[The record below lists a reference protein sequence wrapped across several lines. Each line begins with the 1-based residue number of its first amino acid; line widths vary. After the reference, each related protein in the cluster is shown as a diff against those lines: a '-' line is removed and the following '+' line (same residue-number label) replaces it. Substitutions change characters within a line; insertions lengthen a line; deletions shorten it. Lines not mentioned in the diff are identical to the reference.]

1 MPRQQLSRSDRS
13 QPSRPT
19 TTRPARPNRNSTS
32 GSGGGGNGGGNGGKK
47 KKKRITGKKVFWTLF
62 GVTALGIF
70 CALAAYLFIM
80 VSGEKIYEENINKL
94 AVSEPTKVYDRN
106 GTLIL
111 QRSVR
116 TGDPV
121 KYEDIPKEVVEAF
134 VATEDR
140 RFFDHQGVDLWSIGR
155 AAVRD
160 VIARSAVEGGSTIT
174 QQLAKN
180 VFLNTD
186 KTFFRK
192 ATEVSIAL
200 AIERKMTKEAI
211 ITTYLN
217 RIYFG
222 SGAYG
227 IKEAAE
233 TYFGVSD
240 LSKLKLWQIATLAG
254 LPKAPSR
261 YSPLS
266 NPDLSQ
272 QRRAVVLQLM
282 QQQGYITAAQEKEA
296 ESVVYDY
303 QPPKKESQYD
313 AFIEYAMQ
321 EAEDETGLSADDLNR
336 GGYNIYTTMD
346 AKAQKTLEDAF
357 NNDELF
363 EKSSDDVKVQ
373 GSMVIVNN
381 DTGGI
386 VALLGGRDYKAG
398 NFSRVTSHRQPG
410 SAFKPIISY
419 APALQSGNYNSN
431 SMLNNEKQCFGS
443 YCPNNLHGGYSSS
456 ISMTAALE
464 DSVNIPAVWLLNQ
477 IGIDAG
483 INYAKS
489 VGFNL
494 TADDRNLAIALGGLS
509 KGTNTLEMAQAYR
522 VFADGGTYMPAYAVK
537 SISDSTGAEVY
548 KNDMKSTQVL
558 NKQATDEMTQML
570 QNVVQNGTGKR
581 AQINRPVAGKTGT
594 TQHGI
599 SGLRSSANRDIWFA
613 GYTKEWTAAIWMGY
627 DQPDRNHLLKDGS
640 GRAAAMFA
648 AVMGP
653 ALEGYPVQNFDA
665 PDEVAPPPVEETPE
679 EQPQQPPAAVTGLSA
694 SFDQNS
700 QAVALSWKA
709 VEGATSYTVYRKE
722 STATEFNAIA
732 NGVSG
737 NAATD
742 AAVTPGAT
750 YEYYVTAVT
759 ADGAQSDASNT
770 ARITIEQASPEQTD
784 NPDGVVPPGGEPST
798 PPTGEENGPG
808 SGNGPGNGPGNGN
821 GNQGNGNGNGGP
833 ATGPGSG
840 STDTGTGT
848 TDGGQTG
855 TDSGAQTDNGG
866 AAPGTTTPGTTPP
879 SSDGTDSTTT
889 SPDGTTTAPPSTP

>member
-1 MPRQQLSRSDRS
+1 MPRQQLSRSDKS
-13 QPSRPT
+13 QPSRP
-19 TTRPARPNRNSTS
+19 TTRPARPNRTSSS
-32 GSGGGGNGGGNGGKK
+32 GSGGGNGGGNGSKN
-47 KKKRITGKKVFWTLF
+47 KKKRITGKRVFWTLF
-62 GVTALGIF
+62 AVTAMGIF

-80 VSGEKIYEENINKL
+80 VSGEKIYEANINKL
-94 AVSEPTKVYDRN
+94 AISEPTKVYDRN

-121 KYEDIPKEVVEAF
+121 KYQDIPKEVIEAF

-140 RFFDHQGVDLWSIGR
+140 RFFEHQGVDLWSIGR

-200 AIERKMTKEAI
+200 AIERKMTKDEI

-233 TYFGVSD
+233 TYFGISD
-240 LSKLKLWQIATLAG
+240 LSQLKLWQIATLAG

-282 QQQGYITAAQEKEA
+282 QEQGYITAAQEKEA
-296 ESVVYDY
+296 ESVVYNY
-303 QPPKKESQYD
+303 QPPKKESQFD

-357 NNDELF
+357 NNDKLF
-363 EKSSDDVKVQ
+363 EKSPDDVKVQ

-398 NFSRVTSHRQPG
+398 NFSRVTSYRQPG

-419 APALQSGNYNSN
+419 APALQSGEYNTN
-431 SMLNNEKQCFGS
+431 SMLNNEKQCFNN
-443 YCPNNLHGGYSSS
+443 YCPKNLEGGYSQS

-464 DSVNIPAVWLLNQ
+464 DSINIPAVWLLNQ
-477 IGIDAG
+477 IGIDTG
-483 INYAKS
+483 IKYANS

-494 TADDRNLAIALGGLS
+494 TSADHNLAIALGGLS
-509 KGTNTLEMAQAYR
+509 KGTNTLQMAQAYR

-537 SISDSTGAEVY
+537 SVTDSTGAEIY
-548 KNDMKSTQVL
+548 KNNMNSTRVLDKQV
-558 NKQATDEMTQML
+558 TDEMTQML
-570 QNVVQNGTGKR
+570 ENVVQNGTGKR
-581 AQINRPVAGKTGT
+581 AQIDRPVAGKTGT

-599 SGLRSSANRDIWFA
+599 PGLRSSANRDIWFA
-613 GYTKEWTAAIWMGY
+613 GYTKEWTAAVWMGY
-627 DQPDRNHLLKDGS
+627 DQPNRTHLLKDGS

-653 ALEGYPVQNFDA
+653 ALQGYPVQNFDA
-665 PDEVAPPPVEETPE
+665 PPAQAAPPPVEEAPE
-679 EQPQQPPAAVTGLSA
+679 QEQPQAPATVTGLNA
-694 SFDQNS
+694 SYDQAK
-700 QAVALSWKA
+700 QAVNLSWKA
-709 VEGATSYTVYRKE
+709 VNGATGYTVYRKE
-722 STATEFNAIA
+722 SSANEFTAIS
-732 NGVSG
+732 NGAPGTS
-737 NAATD
+737 ATD
-742 AAVTPGAT
+742 TAVTPGAT
-750 YEYYVTAVT
+750 YQYYVTAVT

-770 ARITIEQASPEQTD
+770 VSVTIEQASPEQSD
-784 NPDGVVPPGGEPST
+784 NPGNVVPPGGEPST
-798 PPTGEENGPG
+798 PPTGEENGAG
-808 SGNGPGNGPGNGN
+808 SENGPGNGPGNGN
-821 GNQGNGNGNGGP
+821 PGNGKGNGGSAP
-833 ATGPGSG
+833 GPGDG
-840 STDTGTGT
+840 SANNGGGP
-848 TDGGQTG
+848 TDGSQNG
-855 TDSGAQTDNGG
+855 TNGSGQTDNNATPGTT
-866 AAPGTTTPGTTPP
+866 APGTTTPPA
-879 SSDGTDSTTT
+879 DSADNTTT
-889 SPDGTTTAPPSTP
+889 SPDGATTAPPSTP